1 MLPEELKDRVNHLA
15 EQSREIEKILAIEE
29 KQKRL
34 AEIGAVTADPKL
46 WENQARAKGLL
57 QEKKAIERELN
68 SFAALCAGLDDLKTL
83 VALAGEA
90 DLNDLAAELQ
100 GLEKKAEELELA
112 TLLSGQYDGNNAI
125 LAINAGAGGDDA
137 QDWAQILLRMY
148 TRWCET
154 KGYRVEMPDISYGDG
169 AGIKGVTLVVTGPYA
184 YGYLKSE
191 SGVHR
196 LVRISPFSSE
206 GKRHTSFT
214 SVEVIPEIEDD
225 LKVEINPNDLRVD
238 TYRASGPGGQNV
250 NKVSSA
256 IRITHLPTG
265 IVTQSQSD
273 RSQLVNRDIALRL
286 LKAKLYEMM
295 LAQQKEKIDE
305 LRGEKKKIEWGN
317 QIRSYVFQPYT
328 MVKDH
333 RTGVE
338 AGDVSRVIDGDLDVF
353 IEASLRGVKRDD
365 R

>member
-1 MLPEELKDRVNHLA
+1 MLPEELKDKLGRLA
-15 EQSREIEKILAIEE
+15 EKSREIEKTVAIEA

-34 AEIGAVTADPKL
+34 AEIEAATADPKL

-57 QEKKAIERELN
+57 QEKKAIEKELN
-68 SFAALCAGLDDLKTL
+68 SFATLRAGLDDLKTL
-83 VALAGEA
+83 VSLAGEA
-90 DLNDLAAELQ
+90 DLNDLAAELHA
-100 GLEKKAEELELA
+100 LEKKAAELELA
-112 TLLSGQYDGNNAI
+112 TLLSGQYDSNNAI

-154 KGYRVEMPDISYGDG
+154 KGYGVEMPDISYGDG
-169 AGIKGVTLVVTGPYA
+169 AGLKNVTLVVTGPYA
-184 YGYLKSE
+184 YGYLKAE

-265 IVTQSQSD
+265 LVTQSQSD

-338 AGDVSRVIDGDLDVF
+338 VGDVQRVIDGDLDAF